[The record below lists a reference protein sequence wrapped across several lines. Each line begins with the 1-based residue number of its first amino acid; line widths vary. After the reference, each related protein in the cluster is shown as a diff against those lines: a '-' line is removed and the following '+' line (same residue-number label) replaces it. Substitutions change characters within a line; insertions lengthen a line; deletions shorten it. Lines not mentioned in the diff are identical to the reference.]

1 MKEIFDRITVK
12 KLNRF
17 LLKVRAGAKQNAVDG
32 WIVIG
37 NKEYLK
43 LSIKSV
49 PEKGK
54 ANKAIID
61 YLAKE
66 LDLPKSAIAITYGQT
81 SQFKVVNLFF
91 PDGS

>member
-1 MKEIFDRITVK
+1 MKEIFDSIIVK

-17 LLKVRAGAKQNAVDG
+17 LLKVRAGAKQNTVDG

-43 LSIKSV
+43 LSIKSL

-61 YLAKE
+61 YLAEE
-66 LDLPKSAIAITYGQT
+66 LDLPKSDIEITSGKL
-81 SQFKVVNLFF
+81 SQFKVVSLVFK
-91 PDGS
+91 

>member
-66 LDLPKSAIAITYGQT
+66 LDLPRSDIEITSGKL
-81 SQFKVVNLFF
+81 SQFKVVSLVFK
-91 PDGS
+91 